1 MIIFP
6 YPKSTKCYGDTAI
19 RRSVSNGRSLAEN
32 FSSILPLLSL
42 ELKKNVVS
50 LQSDN

>member
-6 YPKSTKCYGDTAI
+6 IRNPLNVTVIRCYGT
-19 RRSVSNGRSLAEN
+19 VSNGRSLAEN
-32 FSSILPLLSL
+32 FSSILSLLSL